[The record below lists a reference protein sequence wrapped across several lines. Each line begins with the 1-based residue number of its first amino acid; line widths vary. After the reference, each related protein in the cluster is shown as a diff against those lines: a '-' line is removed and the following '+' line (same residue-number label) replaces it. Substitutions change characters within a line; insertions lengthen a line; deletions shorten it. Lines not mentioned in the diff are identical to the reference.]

1 MVLLSKTIFAHESN
15 PVETMFTTMLMDK
28 TITYTNTLVGGRIPK
43 TDDETLLVLSEEA
56 VLFYIA
62 YLGKNLSSLHN
73 TII

>member
-1 MVLLSKTIFAHESN
+1 
-15 PVETMFTTMLMDK
+15 MLMDK

-62 YLGKNLSSLHN
+62 YLGMS
-73 TII
+73 